1 MNVHQL
7 FSFFKYFAWV
17 VLSIPQ
23 IEMVTLKLSI
33 GSLQTCII
41 SGLGFLQPRLFAT
54 VDPSGHLGHSCFQIS
69 RSSYNLGLHSYINK
83 FNILHIAFT
92 TAGVNFINVLL
103 QLLQAQ
109 ILKAQKRQSSCQS
122 FLKFRDLLAACVK
135 ATRRTLMILTPAPKS
150 AKIKSSRQSFLRFA
164 SVKAA
169 SKMLLKSTPQINCV

>member
-41 SGLGFLQPRLFAT
+41 SGPGFLQSRLFAT

-83 FNILHIAFT
+83 SNIQHFTHSFYDCRCQFHQCSVAAFT
-92 TAGVNFINVLL
+92 SADPKSTKKTVKLSV
-103 QLLQAQ
+103 
-109 ILKAQKRQSSCQS
+109 
-122 FLKFRDLLAACVK
+122 FLKFLDLLA
-135 ATRRTLMILTPAPKS
+135 
-150 AKIKSSRQSFLRFA
+150 
-164 SVKAA
+164 
-169 SKMLLKSTPQINCV
+169 